1 MPILHDGLAEYLDAH
16 VPERA
21 YELQKM
27 EQYAADNKFPIVGP
41 AAGHFLYSI
50 ALLSGAR
57 RILELG
63 SGYGYST
70 AWFARAVDEN
80 GGGTVTH
87 TVWDQELSRMARS
100 HLGSL
105 GYPPLEDMI
114 EAKTS
119 IIYIV
124 DEAIKATES
133 LTGPYDLIFCD
144 IDKEGYPKAES
155 VAYDFLAPGGIFITD
170 NVLWSGKVVVEA
182 ESDPQTAAIKT
193 FNTKM
198 RDRERWNSSIIP
210 IRDGLMMSIKRG
222 DS

>member
-1 MPILHDGLAEYLDAH
+1 
-16 VPERA
+16 
-21 YELQKM
+21 M
-27 EQYAADNKFPIVGP
+27 EQYAAENKFPIVGP
-41 AAGHFLYSI
+41 AAGQFLYII

-87 TVWDQELSRMARS
+87 TVWDQDLSRMARN
-100 HLGSL
+100 HLGKL
-105 GYPPLEDMI
+105 GYPPLEEMT

-119 IIYIV
+119 IIYLV
-124 DEAIKATES
+124 DEAIKATGS

-155 VAYDFLAPGGIFITD
+155 VAYELLAPGGIFITD
-170 NVLWSGKVVVEA
+170 NVLWSGKVV
-182 ESDPQTAAIKT
+182 ESENTDPQTEAIKT

-198 RDRERWNSSIIP
+198 KVRERWASSIIP
-210 IRDGLMMSIKRG
+210 IRDGLMMGVRQE
-222 DS
+222 DR